1 MRFGP
6 ATPGFVVFDI
16 CMQFKRNERS
26 FVVRSMYMLRKM
38 CEQMDLTPVVL
49 ETERVDA
56 IQCHRRAIR
65 TDAQVGG

>member
-6 ATPGFVVFDI
+6 ATPGFVVFDLWK
-16 CMQFKRNERS
+16 MFKRNARS
-26 FVVRSMYMLRKM
+26 FVVRSMYMM